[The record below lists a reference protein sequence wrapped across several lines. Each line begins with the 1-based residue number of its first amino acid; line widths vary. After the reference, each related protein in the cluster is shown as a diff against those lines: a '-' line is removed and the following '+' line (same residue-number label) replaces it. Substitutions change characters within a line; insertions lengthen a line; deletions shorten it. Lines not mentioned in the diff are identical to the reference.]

1 MTQRSEQSLQ
11 QDTQA
16 AFRPLLMRI
25 VGTFAATIVLA
36 LIALGSLEWSDNAP
50 AIPSIAMILLL
61 GLTAYALR
69 ASSRRVRQLS
79 QGVNNALQAREQLL
93 MQYVENTPAAVAML
107 DRNLCYMAV
116 SPRWMTEYN
125 LTGQSIIGRPH
136 NETIT
141 DLEPRWML
149 VLERCLTGA
158 VAKCDEDPW
167 LRADGSQEW
176 LRWEARPWLNSDG
189 SIGGIVLY
197 AEIITERKRTA
208 FALRDAMIL
217 QQAIFDGADHTIIAT
232 TVDGIIRIFN
242 QAAEKLLGYDAAEM
256 VYEKNAIS
264 LHDPEEISQRA
275 TELSIDTGFAT
286 LVAAAQS
293 GVSEERE
300 WSYIR
305 KDGSHVPML
314 ISCSALHDSTGVLN
328 GFLMIGSDITER
340 KAAQTAIIKAQKAI
354 EAASQA
360 KTEFLANVSHEIRTP
375 MTSIIGYADLLLDP
389 KISAEDRIGHVQT
402 IRRNGEQLVG
412 IIHDILDIA
421 RIEAGGMV
429 VEEVD
434 ASPSQILADITSLT
448 QVKAKK
454 KNIVFDVEFDGPIP
468 AKIKT
473 DPARLRQVLL
483 HLVSN
488 AVKFTEA
495 GGLRIITEFQK
506 DKQGVGFLCFR
517 IVDTGIGMTAEQ
529 VGEVFEPFKQADTSA
544 TRRFG
549 GIGLGL
555 TVSNRLAQLMGGRI
569 IVKSE
574 KGVGSEF
581 ILKIPTGPVDE
592 TQFISRPAEIIRQGE
607 ESKSESPKA
616 LNIKILLA
624 EDGIDNQKLISLHL
638 RHAGAQVT
646 IAENGKIAL
655 EAALSPAN
663 SFNVI
668 LMDMQMPV
676 MDGYEAT
683 ARLRAAGYIRPIIA
697 LTAHALDVDRAR
709 CLAAGCDEHLV
720 KPINAG
726 LLISTVANF
735 AKEAGELP
743 VPKIAVEPPA
753 EPSSPAAPVEP
764 APSQHQSE
772 LANDPDMQQLVQDYV
787 AGLPT
792 QVKMLQ
798 DLLQANDLKELGRLA
813 HQLKGAGGGYGFP
826 QITKLA
832 AAADRLIKQG
842 EPFES
847 ISRQVDELVGYVR
860 GIAGY
865 DLTLEAAHVADS
877 AGH

>member
-1 MTQRSEQSLQ
+1 M
-11 QDTQA
+11 
-16 AFRPLLMRI
+16 
-25 VGTFAATIVLA
+25 VGTFAAAIVLA
-36 LIALGSLEWSDNAP
+36 VAALGSLEWSHDSRMV
-50 AIPSIAMILLL
+50 PSTAMILLL
-61 GLTAYALR
+61 GLTAYVLQ
-69 ASSRRVRQLS
+69 ASSRRARHLS
-79 QGVNNALQAREQLL
+79 KNVNDALRMREDLL
-93 MQYVENTPAAVAML
+93 KQYVQNTPSAVAML
-107 DRNLCYMAV
+107 DRELRYMAV
-116 SPRWMTEYN
+116 SPQWMVEYN
-125 LTGQSIIGRPH
+125 LMGQSIIGCRH
-136 NETIT
+136 NEIIT
-141 DLEPRWML
+141 DLEPRWLL
-149 VLERCLTGA
+149 VYERCMTGA
-158 VAKCDEDPW
+158 VARCDEDPW

-176 LRWEARPWLNSDG
+176 LRWEARPWQNNDG
-189 SIGGIVLY
+189 SVGGIVLY

-217 QQAIFDGADHTIIAT
+217 QQAIFDGADYSIIAT
-232 TVDGIIRIFN
+232 TVDGTIRIFN
-242 QAAEKLLGYDAAEM
+242 RAAEQLLGYDAAEM
-256 VYEKNAIS
+256 VFEKNAVA
-264 LHDPEEISQRA
+264 LHDPEEITRRA
-275 TELSIDTGFAT
+275 EELSVDNGFAT
-286 LVAAAQS
+286 LVAAAH
-293 GVSEERE
+293 GGISEERE
-300 WSYIR
+300 WTYIH
-305 KDGSHVPML
+305 KDGSRVPML
-314 ISCSALHDSTGVLN
+314 LSFSALHDSTGVLN
-328 GFLMIGSDITER
+328 GFLMIGSDITDR
-340 KAAQTAIIKAQKAI
+340 KAAQAAIAKAQKAI

-389 KISAEDRIGHVQT
+389 KISTEDRIGHVHT
-402 IRRNGEQLVG
+402 IRRNGEHLVG
-412 IIHDILDIA
+412 IIHDVLDIA

-429 VEEVD
+429 LETVD
-434 ASPSQILADITSLT
+434 ASPSQILADIASIA
-448 QVKAKK
+448 QVSTKK

-483 HLVSN
+483 HLVNN

-506 DKQGVGFLCFR
+506 DQQGTGFLCFR

-544 TRRFG
+544 TRKFG
-549 GIGLGL
+549 GMGLGL

-581 ILKIPTGPVDE
+581 ILKIPTGPVEE
-592 TQFISRPAEIIRQGE
+592 TEFITHPEQMVQDNAPQ
-607 ESKSESPKA
+607 KNDPPKIPNA
-616 LNIKILLA
+616 RILLA

-638 RHAGAQVT
+638 RRAGAQVT
-646 IAENGKIAL
+646 IAENGRLAL
-655 EAALSPAN
+655 EAALSDAN
-663 SFNVI
+663 SFHVI
-668 LMDMQMPV
+668 LMDMQMPT

-683 ARLRAAGYIRPIIA
+683 ARLRAAGYIRPIVA
-697 LTAHALDVDRAR
+697 LTAHALDVDRMR

-720 KPINAG
+720 KPINAN
-726 LLISTVANF
+726 LLITTVGRF

-743 VPKIAVEPPA
+743 INLAKVELPSAAQTLAA
-753 EPSSPAAPVEP
+753 EQMETAPT
-764 APSQHQSE
+764 QHQSE

-787 AGLPT
+787 AGLPH
-792 QVKMLQ
+792 QVKALQ
-798 DLLQANDLKELGRLA
+798 DLLQSNDLKELGRLA

-847 ISRQVDELVGYVR
+847 ISRQVDDLVGYVR